1 MRNTKWDW
9 FNARNYCRQ
18 GLLFLL
24 LLLLLLLLV
33 FTIPWTRKRC
43 MDLVS
48 FETQQEYDWV
58 KGFIDGGV
66 KFFWTSGRK
75 CNFDGCDKPEFFP
88 KLVNGWFWSAN
99 QVNIC

>member
-1 MRNTKWDW
+1 
-9 FNARNYCRQ
+9 
-18 GLLFLL
+18 
-24 LLLLLLLLV
+24 
-33 FTIPWTRKRC
+33 

-75 CNFDGCDKPEFFP
+75 SNSLTIIFELLSKSNQIGGFLKCVHIEFLRCNFDGCDKPEFFP
-88 KLVNGWFWSAN
+88 KLINGWFWSAN
-99 QVNIC
+99 QVS

>member
-1 MRNTKWDW
+1 
-9 FNARNYCRQ
+9 
-18 GLLFLL
+18 
-24 LLLLLLLLV
+24 
-33 FTIPWTRKRC
+33 

-75 CNFDGCDKPEFFP
+75 SNSLTIILKLFSNWGFSPVCRLNLGFLRCNFDGCDKPEFFP
-88 KLVNGWFWSAN
+88 KLINGWFWSAN
-99 QVNIC
+99 QVS

>member
-1 MRNTKWDW
+1 
-9 FNARNYCRQ
+9 
-18 GLLFLL
+18 
-24 LLLLLLLLV
+24 
-33 FTIPWTRKRC
+33 

-75 CNFDGCDKPEFFP
+75 FNSQTLILKLFSSVQTSFSPLHTALNNWCLLRCNFDGCDKPEFFP
-88 KLVNGWFWSAN
+88 KLINGWFWSAN
-99 QVNIC
+99 QVN